1 MSVNQ
6 EGTISDEGQQGRTTY
21 PNLRSSQA
29 ELRPSRSTQRFDW
42 CAWSRAIT
50 RGGEHRLRSLS
61 SRRTRSRDDELTR
74 GRHGGGAKG
83 EDAKGEDAKGEDAL
97 RIEERDFEIDKLSRT
112 EIEYVVEQK
121 FPTTLVYMYTSPS
134 FSILVNDRR
143 SSTIRQRRRC
153 FVPQRTPLE
162 RNKTTI
168 RNDKALSPKKNG
180 ATIRTIALAEKDKAI
195 SIFGRYKLCSFGYSA
210 YSSSFDWK
218 SGKKPRTIARD
229 NSRG

>member
-21 PNLRSSQA
+21 PNFRSSQA

-61 SRRTRSRDDELTR
+61 SRRAGSSDDELTR
-74 GRHGGGAKG
+74 GRHGEDAKG

-112 EIEYVVEQK
+112 EIEYVVEQQ
-121 FPTTLVYMYTSPS
+121 FPITLVYMYTSPS
-134 FSILVNDRR
+134 FSILLDERR
-143 SSTIRQRRRC
+143 S
-153 FVPQRTPLE
+153 
-162 RNKTTI
+162 TT
-168 RNDKALSPKKNG
+168 N
-180 ATIRTIALAEKDKAI
+180 
-195 SIFGRYKLCSFGYSA
+195 
-210 YSSSFDWK
+210 
-218 SGKKPRTIARD
+218 
-229 NSRG
+229 

>member
-1 MSVNQ
+1 MQADAMSVNQ

-61 SRRTRSRDDELTR
+61 SRRAGSSDDELTR
-74 GRHGGGAKG
+74 GRHGGG
-83 EDAKGEDAKGEDAL
+83 AKGEDAKGEDAL